1 MKKILPFIFAL
12 MAISAIFCA
21 CDETKTY
28 AEKMEEEDD
37 AIEAFIRDSSITV
50 ISQSEFYAND
60 SVTDVSKNEYVQL
73 SSGVYMQIVDKGS
86 ENLADTI
93 RPNEVV
99 LVRFSEY
106 SLFDKMVTVSNL
118 ETPYMVD
125 EFRYTVTSSSI
136 AGIFSTGTVG
146 AMYYYYGSTTVPAG
160 WLAALAYIRDGAHV
174 KLIVP
179 HKMGH
184 DRALSNVYPYFYDLR
199 KIQFWR

>member
-12 MAISAIFCA
+12 MAVSAIFCA

-28 AEKMEEEDD
+28 AEKMEEEDN

-73 SSGVYMQIVDKGS
+73 ASGVYMQIVDKGS

-93 RPNEVV
+93 RPNEEV

-106 SLFDKMVTVSNL
+106 SILEEQITCSNIESPFD
-118 ETPYMVD
+118 PD
-125 EFRYTVTSSSI
+125 IFRYVVTSSSI
-136 AGIFSTGTVG
+136 AGVFISPSIGG
-146 AMYYYYGSTTVPAG
+146 MYYFYGSTTVPAG
-160 WLAALAYIRDGAHV
+160 WLAALTYIRDGAHV

>member
-50 ISQSEFYAND
+50 ISQSEFYAKD

-73 SSGVYMQIVDKGS
+73 ASGVYMQIVDKGS

>member
-12 MAISAIFCA
+12 MTISVIFYA
-21 CDETKTY
+21 CDDTKTY
-28 AEKMEEEDD
+28 AEKMEEEDE

-50 ISQSEFYAND
+50 ISQSEFYAKD

-73 SSGVYMQIVDKGS
+73 ASGVYMQIVDKGS

-106 SLFDKMVTVSNL
+106 SLFDKMITVSNL

-136 AGIFSTGTVG
+136 AGIFSTATMG
-146 AMYYYYGSTTVPAG
+146 AMYYYYASTTVPAG

>member
-12 MAISAIFCA
+12 MVISAIFCA

-73 SSGVYMQIVDKGS
+73 ASGVYMQIVDKGS

-125 EFRYTVTSSSI
+125 EFRYTVTSTSI

>member
-73 SSGVYMQIVDKGS
+73 ASGVYMQIVDKGS

-125 EFRYTVTSSSI
+125 EFRYTVTSTSI

>member
-28 AEKMEEEDD
+28 AEKMEEEDN

-73 SSGVYMQIVDKGS
+73 ASGVYMQIVDKGS

-106 SLFDKMVTVSNL
+106 SLYDKMVTVSNL
-118 ETPYMVD
+118 ENPYMVD

-136 AGIFSTGTVG
+136 AGIFSTTTVG

-184 DRALSNVYPYFYDLR
+184 DSALSNVYPYFYDLR

>member
-12 MAISAIFCA
+12 MAVSAIFCA

-28 AEKMEEEDD
+28 AEKMEEEDN

-73 SSGVYMQIVDKGS
+73 ASGVYMQIVDKGS

-136 AGIFSTGTVG
+136 AGIFSTATVG

-199 KIQFWR
+199 KIKFWR

>member
-12 MAISAIFCA
+12 MALSAIFYA
-21 CDETKTY
+21 CDDTKTY
-28 AEKMEEEDD
+28 AEKMEEEDE

-73 SSGVYMQIVDKGS
+73 ASGVYMQIVDKGS

-125 EFRYTVTSSSI
+125 EFRYTVTSTSI

>member
-50 ISQSEFYAND
+50 ISQSELYAND

-73 SSGVYMQIVDKGS
+73 ASGVYMQIVDKGS

-125 EFRYTVTSSSI
+125 EFRYTVTSTSI

>member
-50 ISQSEFYAND
+50 ISQSEFYAKD

-73 SSGVYMQIVDKGS
+73 ASGVYMQIVDKGS

-125 EFRYTVTSSSI
+125 EFRYTVTSTSI

>member
-21 CDETKTY
+21 CDETKTN

>member
-73 SSGVYMQIVDKGS
+73 ASGVYMQIVDKGS

-184 DRALSNVYPYFYDLR
+184 DSALSNVYPYFYDLR

>member
-28 AEKMEEEDD
+28 AEKMEEEDN

-73 SSGVYMQIVDKGS
+73 ASGVYMQIVDKGS

-125 EFRYTVTSSSI
+125 EFRYTVTSTSI

>member
-37 AIEAFIRDSSITV
+37 AIEAFIRDSNITV

-73 SSGVYMQIVDKGS
+73 ASGVYMQIVDKGS

-125 EFRYTVTSSSI
+125 EFRYTVTSTSI

>member
-73 SSGVYMQIVDKGS
+73 ASGVYMQIVDKGS

-125 EFRYTVTSSSI
+125 
-136 AGIFSTGTVG
+136 
-146 AMYYYYGSTTVPAG
+146 
-160 WLAALAYIRDGAHV
+160 
-174 KLIVP
+174 
-179 HKMGH
+179 
-184 DRALSNVYPYFYDLR
+184 
-199 KIQFWR
+199 

>member
-73 SSGVYMQIVDKGS
+73 ASGVYMQIVDKGS

-125 EFRYTVTSSSI
+125 EFRYTVTSTSI

-184 DRALSNVYPYFYDLR
+184 DSALSNVYPYFYDLR